1 MDGQSYKLATKCAKG
16 VKMGATALGHMAD
29 YCEEGKIKEVMQD
42 YTAKHIELAEEI
54 DCFIREQ
61 GRMPK
66 ELGRVA
72 EWFAVK
78 GIEFKFAGKRDTGEV
93 AKSAVSG
100 ADKAIGMLERD
111 ARTYSLAAPE
121 ITDLVDRTIELER
134 DFKKDIEKA
143 AVKD

>member
-16 VKMGATALGHMAD
+16 VKMGATALGHMSEF
-29 YCEEGKIKEVMQD
+29 CEEGKIKEVMIN
-42 YTAKHIELAEEI
+42 YTAKHVELAEEI
-54 DCFIREQ
+54 DCAIRAQ
-61 GRMPK
+61 GRLPK
-66 ELGRVA
+66 DVGKIA

-78 GIEFKFAGKRDTGEV
+78 GIEFKFAGRRDTGKV
-93 AKSAVSG
+93 ARSAVSG

-121 ITDLVDRTIELER
+121 ITDFVERTIELER